1 MQIEIKMASL
11 ETVIFLLKLKSC
23 NCYIS
28 FLFFVFF
35 LNSSMGHRVT
45 RFDLPNKKGKLA
57 TCLMVK
63 KEIFKSL
70 IKLRVW
76 GRSGTE
82 EKHDELEKC

>member
-1 MQIEIKMASL
+1 
-11 ETVIFLLKLKSC
+11 
-23 NCYIS
+23 
-28 FLFFVFF
+28 
-35 LNSSMGHRVT
+35 MGHSVT

>member
-1 MQIEIKMASL
+1 MASL

-28 FLFFVFF
+28 FCVF
-35 LNSSMGHRVT
+35 LKILLWGTVLT
-45 RFDLPNKKGKLA
+45 CFDLPNKKGKLA

-63 KEIFKSL
+63 KEILKSL